1 MRTVRFF
8 RVPATLPAVCLLV
21 VTSIVS
27 ACADRAPDA
36 DAPAERPPRPEV
48 PEAERSGGTLVVA
61 GDNDLTSM
69 NPLVSTDTESLQHQL
84 HVLFTT
90 LVRNDPDFQ
99 PVPYLAESWEF
110 SPDGQ
115 SVTIVL
121 REDVKWHDGEP
132 VTARDVVFTWEAARN
147 PEIGYAN
154 VDYFDAWEG
163 VELIDEYTLR
173 FTVRP
178 TAYPMYGWSQVAI
191 LPEHILG
198 DVPVDA
204 FATHPF
210 GTSSPVGSGPF
221 RFVERVPG
229 DRWVFEANPDFPAE
243 LGGRPYV
250 DRYVYRAIPDDV
262 AMVAALQSGEV
273 DLVIEPP
280 PADMPRLVADP
291 AFEVLTYSAPTY
303 DFIAWNSRRPM
314 FSDRNVR
321 RALTMAIDRQGL
333 VDAILAGYG
342 EVATGPV
349 GAWHWAYDA
358 VAPLPFAP
366 DSARAALAAAGWVD
380 SDGDGVRE
388 KDGRKFAFTMFATPG
403 GSWRDIAEVIKANLA
418 AVGVEM
424 SIEIREGRAIMPLVS
439 RADRTFDAFLVG
451 WSRDIPLDEKQLW
464 ACDQIEQMFQFTSY
478 CNPAVDA
485 VLDSLAVVSD
495 RDVLDHLVDR
505 YGELIR
511 ADQPYT
517 FLYVPQQIAVARVE
531 LRDVTIDARGDWNS
545 ITDWWI
551 EPAARGRQP

>member
-1 MRTVRFF
+1 MRDLPWF
-8 RVPATLPAVCLLV
+8 RAGLRLCAVV
-21 VTSIVS
+21 V
-27 ACADRAPDA
+27 AGCGDRAPDSA
-36 DAPAERPPRPEV
+36 ATAERPPRPEV
-48 PEAERSGGTLVVA
+48 PEAERRGGTLVVA

-69 NPLVSTDTESLQHQL
+69 NPLVSSDTESLQHQI
-84 HVLFTT
+84 HVLLMT

-99 PVPYLAESWEF
+99 PLPYLAKSWEP
-110 SPDGQ
+110 SRDGRA
-115 SVTIVL
+115 VTIVL

-132 VTARDVVFTWEAARN
+132 VTARDVVFTWETARN
-147 PEIGYAN
+147 PAIGYAN
-154 VDYFDAWEG
+154 ADYFDAWEG
-163 VELIDEYTLR
+163 VEMIDEYTLR

-178 TAYPMYGWSQVAI
+178 TAYLMYGWSQVAI

-198 DVPVDA
+198 DVPPA
-204 FATHPF
+204 EFATHPF
-210 GTSSPVGSGPF
+210 GTNAPVGNGPF

-229 DRWVFEANPDFPAE
+229 DRWVFEANPDFPEE

-262 AMVAALQSGEV
+262 AMVAALRSGEV
-273 DLVIEPP
+273 DLAIDPP
-280 PADMPRLVADP
+280 PADMARLSADP
-291 AFEVLTYSAPTY
+291 AFRVLTYAAPRY

-314 FSDRNVR
+314 FSDRGVR

-358 VAPLPFAP
+358 VPSLPFAP
-366 DSARAALAAAGWVD
+366 DSARAALEAAGWVD

-388 KDGRKFAFTMFATPG
+388 KDGKRFAFTMFATPG

-418 AVGVEM
+418 AVGVDM
-424 SIEIREGRAIMPLVS
+424 SIEIREARAIMPLVT
-439 RADRTFDAFLVG
+439 RADRSFDAFLVG
-451 WSRDIPLDEKQLW
+451 WSRDVPLDERQLW
-464 ACDQIEQMFQFTSY
+464 ACNQIEQPFQFTSY

-485 VLDSLAVVSD
+485 VLDSLTTVSD
-495 RDVLDHLVDR
+495 RDVLDRLVDR

-517 FLYVPQQIAVARVE
+517 FLYVPQEVAVARVE
-531 LRDVTIDARGDWNS
+531 LRDVTVDARGDWNS
-545 ITDWWI
+545 IADWWI
-551 EPAARGRQP
+551 EPAARHSSPTGS

>member
-1 MRTVRFF
+1 MRPSRFLGT
-8 RVPATLPAVCLLV
+8 PACLPAVCCLLGA
-21 VTSIVS
+21 SLLS
-27 ACADRAPDA
+27 ACGDRTPSADGPTQR
-36 DAPAERPPRPEV
+36 PARPAV
-48 PEAERSGGTLVVA
+48 AEAERFGGTLVVA

-90 LVRNDPDFQ
+90 LVRNDEDFQ
-99 PVPYLAESWEF
+99 PVPYLARSWEF
-110 SPDGQ
+110 SRDGR
-115 SVTIVL
+115 SVTLVL
-121 REDVKWHDGEP
+121 REDVEWHDGEP
-132 VTARDVVFTWEAARN
+132 VTARDVVFTWETARN

-198 DVPVDA
+198 EVPVAD

-229 DRWVFEANPDFPAE
+229 DRWVFEANEDFPAD

-273 DLVIEPP
+273 DLAIEPP
-280 PADMPRLVADP
+280 PADLPRLAADP
-291 AFEVLTYSAPTY
+291 AYEVLAYAAPTY

-358 VAPLPFAP
+358 VPPLPFAP
-366 DSARAALAAAGWVD
+366 DSARVALEAAGWID
-380 SDGDGVRE
+380 GDGDGVRE
-388 KDGRKFAFTMFATPG
+388 KDGRRFEFTMFATPG

-418 AVGVEM
+418 AVGVDM
-424 SIEIREGRAIMPLVS
+424 SIEIREARAIMPLVT
-439 RADRTFDAFLVG
+439 RPDRSFDAFLVG
-451 WSRDIPLDEKQLW
+451 WSRDVPLNEKQLW

-478 CNPAVDA
+478 CNRAVDA
-485 VLDSLAVVSD
+485 VLDSLTMVSD
-495 RDVLDHLVDR
+495 RDVLDRLVDR

-517 FLYVPQQIAVARVE
+517 FLYVPEQVAVARVE
-531 LRDVTIDARGDWNS
+531 LRDVAVDARGDWNS
-545 ITDWWI
+545 ITEWWL
-551 EPAARGRQP
+551 EPASRGRRP